1 MCECLYNIMHTQ
13 LDVLNVDLSLS
24 EWVITIIKLSVYSN
38 FVKLLASS
46 TNFEPF
52 VAAGQFSQ

>member
-1 MCECLYNIMHTQ
+1 MHTQ

-24 EWVITIIKLSVYSN
+24 EWVITIKLSVYSN

-52 VAAGQFSQ
+52 VAARQFSQ